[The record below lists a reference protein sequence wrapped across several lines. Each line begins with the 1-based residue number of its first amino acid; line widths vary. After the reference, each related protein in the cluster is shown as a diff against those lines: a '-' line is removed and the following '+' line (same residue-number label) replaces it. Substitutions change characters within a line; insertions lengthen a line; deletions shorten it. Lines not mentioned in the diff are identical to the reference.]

1 MTCQPGNLSTNHLN
15 ATISGND
22 FSCPVM
28 LLEDHGRYMR
38 RFSDCIFPSLFGL
51 CRLAIY
57 PAIAFTAQ
65 PQRTGNRMRFTV
77 NIGAHF
83 CGRELF
89 FIWLMLPLS
98 GGVIEKCAA
107 ADKDTK
113 KSWAAIVKPLPAS
126 LYPGRTG
133 VRPHASPV
141 PESSMLQWPPVLTT
155 SKTHAE
161 VPSRQQESSEATV
174 RTHPQRRPDRKRQ
187 YYRNPSAERFDQQ
200 IEALANEV
208 NRLKKQ
214 LHGPHRESH
223 KTALLDLAFQ
233 ITERDPHPL
242 RASPRALAL
251 LANAFSKLAK
261 YQEGATALDWIM
273 KAVIHRSQKQQL
285 TKQCGFK
292 AQTLAMVLNS
302 LSQVAGDDADTTRK
316 ALAKEVGRRDL
327 TDPREWS
334 AQHLAMVTNGLS
346 QVTGDDAD
354 TTRKALAKEVGRRAL
369 AGDLK
374 CWIAQDLAMVT
385 NGLSP
390 VTGDDADTTR
400 KALAKEVGRRDLTA
414 PWEWSAQP
422 LAMVT
427 NGLSQV
433 TGDDADTTRK
443 ALAKEV
449 GSRDLTDTK
458 EWSAQHLA
466 MVTNGLS
473 QVAGDDADTTR
484 KALAKEVGRRAL
496 AGDLKYWIAQH
507 LALLTNSL
515 RQVAGDDADTTRKAL
530 AKEVGSRDL
539 NDTKEWSAQHLAM
552 VTNGLSP
559 VTGDNADTTRKA
571 LAKEVGRRGLAGD
584 LKCWIAQDL
593 AMVTNGLSQVTG
605 DDDADTTRKALAKEV
620 GRRALAGDL
629 KCWIAQHLAMVTN
642 GLSQVTGDDADTTR
656 KALAKEVGRRALAG
670 NLKCWIAQNLAMVT
684 NGLSQVTGDDADT
697 TRKALAKEVGRRA
710 LAGDLKC
717 WIAQELAM
725 VTNGL
730 SQVTGDDADT
740 TRKALAKEVGR
751 RDLTAPWEWSAQPL
765 AMVTNGL
772 RQVMGDDA
780 DTTRKALAKE
790 VGRRALAGDLKCWI
804 AQELAMV
811 TNGLSQVTGD
821 DADTTRKALAKEVGR
836 RDLTDPREWSAQHL
850 AMVTNGL
857 SPVAGDDADTT
868 RKALAKEVGSRD
880 LTDTK
885 EWSAQ
890 PLAMVTNGLS
900 QVTGDDADTTRKAL
914 AKEVGSRDLTDTREW
929 TAQPLAMVASGMSHC
944 SHVIGEDVVQA
955 SIQAIMNIS
964 PTEQEI
970 IMALYAL
977 CRLSLSDDQLKL
989 GYFLVKRLC
998 DMTGFIDTGGPL
1010 QQSVG
1015 DFLWNLAVLDLCAK
1029 QNPLVKDDPD
1039 TPRFDIFVK
1048 PLMDMENIRDV
1059 LSHHWQDRFAYIYW
1073 AGISN
1078 LEIDVSPALSA
1089 PEKKVKVSAL
1099 QNRVFQAVKNALP
1112 NQNIVMEVNIE
1123 GFPVDILVGKTLC
1136 IEVDGP
1142 HHYIQDD
1149 TMENDELLAKESGK
1163 RRARDRLIDHMLK
1176 GLGFEV
1182 LRISYVETDS
1192 VAGLG
1197 TFVDRVINAMD
1208 EQEMSSQYEG
1218 LRVNDLPAW

>member
-1 MTCQPGNLSTNHLN
+1 MTCQPGNLSTSHLN

-38 RFSDCIFPSLFGL
+38 RFADCVFPSLFGL

-65 PQRTGNRMRFTV
+65 PQRTGKRMRFTV

-83 CGRELF
+83 CRRELF

-126 LYPGRTG
+126 LYPGRTC

-161 VPSRQQESSEATV
+161 VPSRQQESSGATV
-174 RTHPQRRPDRKRQ
+174 RTHPKRRPDRKRQ
-187 YYRNPSAERFDQQ
+187 YYRNPSTERFDQQ

-233 ITERDPHPL
+233 MTEREPHPL
-242 RASPRALAL
+242 RASPKALAL

-273 KAVIHRSQKQQL
+273 KAVIQRSQKQQL

-292 AQTLAMVLNS
+292 AQNLAMVLNS
-302 LSQVAGDDADTTRK
+302 LSQVAGDKADTTRKALAKEVGSRALAGDLKCWIAQDLAMVTSGLSPVAGDDADTTRKALAKEVGRRALAGDLKCWIAQDLAMVTNGLSPVAGDDADTTRK

-334 AQHLAMVTNGLS
+334 AQPLAMVTNGLSPVAGDDADTTRKALAKEVGRRALAGDLKCWIAQDLAMVTNGLSPVAGDDADTTRKALAKEVGRRDLTDAKEWSAQPLVMVTNGLSQVAGDDGDTTRKALAKEVGRRALAGDLKCWIAQELAMVTNGLSQVTGDGADTTRKALAKEVGSRDLTDTKEWSAQHLAMVTNGLRQVAGDDADTTRKALAKEVGRRALAGDLKCWIVQHLAMVTNGLSQVTGDVADTTRKALAKEVGSRDLTDTKEWLAQPLAMVTNGLSQVTGDDADTTRKALAKEVGSRDLTDTKEWSAQPMAMVTNGLS

-385 NGLSP
+385 NGLSQ
-390 VTGDDADTTR
+390 VEGDDADTTR
-400 KALAKEVGRRDLTA
+400 KALAKEVGRRDLA
-414 PWEWSAQP
+414 
-422 LAMVT
+422 
-427 NGLSQV
+427 
-433 TGDDADTTRK
+433 
-443 ALAKEV
+443 
-449 GSRDLTDTK
+449 DTK
-458 EWSAQHLA
+458 EWS
-466 MVTNGLS
+466 
-473 QVAGDDADTTR
+473 
-484 KALAKEVGRRAL
+484 
-496 AGDLKYWIAQH
+496 
-507 LALLTNSL
+507 
-515 RQVAGDDADTTRKAL
+515 
-530 AKEVGSRDL
+530 
-539 NDTKEWSAQHLAM
+539 
-552 VTNGLSP
+552 
-559 VTGDNADTTRKA
+559 
-571 LAKEVGRRGLAGD
+571 
-584 LKCWIAQDL
+584 
-593 AMVTNGLSQVTG
+593 
-605 DDDADTTRKALAKEV
+605 
-620 GRRALAGDL
+620 
-629 KCWIAQHLAMVTN
+629 
-642 GLSQVTGDDADTTR
+642 
-656 KALAKEVGRRALAG
+656 
-670 NLKCWIAQNLAMVT
+670 
-684 NGLSQVTGDDADT
+684 
-697 TRKALAKEVGRRA
+697 
-710 LAGDLKC
+710 
-717 WIAQELAM
+717 
-725 VTNGL
+725 
-730 SQVTGDDADT
+730 
-740 TRKALAKEVGR
+740 
-751 RDLTAPWEWSAQPL
+751 
-765 AMVTNGL
+765 
-772 RQVMGDDA
+772 
-780 DTTRKALAKE
+780 
-790 VGRRALAGDLKCWI
+790 
-804 AQELAMV
+804 
-811 TNGLSQVTGD
+811 
-821 DADTTRKALAKEVGR
+821 
-836 RDLTDPREWSAQHL
+836 
-850 AMVTNGL
+850 
-857 SPVAGDDADTT
+857 
-868 RKALAKEVGSRD
+868 
-880 LTDTK
+880 
-885 EWSAQ
+885 
-890 PLAMVTNGLS
+890 
-900 QVTGDDADTTRKAL
+900 
-914 AKEVGSRDLTDTREW
+914 
-929 TAQPLAMVASGMSHC
+929 AQPLAMVASGMSHC

-964 PTEQEI
+964 PTEQDI

-1010 QQSVG
+1010 QHSVG

-1039 TPRFDIFVK
+1039 TLRFDIFVK
-1048 PLMDMENIRDV
+1048 PLMDRENITDL

-1149 TMENDELLAKESGK
+1149 TMENDELLLAKESGK
-1163 RRARDRLIDHMLK
+1163 RRARDPLIDHILK
-1176 GLGFEV
+1176 SLGFEV

-1208 EQEMSSQYEG
+1208 EQEMSRQYEG

>member
-1 MTCQPGNLSTNHLN
+1 M
-15 ATISGND
+15 
-22 FSCPVM
+22 
-28 LLEDHGRYMR
+28 
-38 RFSDCIFPSLFGL
+38 
-51 CRLAIY
+51 
-57 PAIAFTAQ
+57 
-65 PQRTGNRMRFTV
+65 
-77 NIGAHF
+77 
-83 CGRELF
+83 F

-174 RTHPQRRPDRKRQ
+174 RTHPKRRPDRKRQ

-233 ITERDPHPL
+233 MTEREPHPL
-242 RASPRALAL
+242 RASPKALAL

-302 LSQVAGDDADTTRK
+302 LSQVAGDKADTTRKALAKEVGSRDLTDTNEWSPQPLAMVTNGLSQVAGDDADTTRK
-316 ALAKEVGRRDL
+316 ALAKEVGSRDL
-327 TDPREWS
+327 ADTKEWS

-346 QVTGDDAD
+346 QVAGDDADTTRKALAKEVGRRALAGDLKCWIAQDLAMVTSGLSQVAGDDADTTRKALAKEVGSRDLTDTKEWSAQPLAMVTNGLSQVAGDDAD

-385 NGLSP
+385 NGLSQ
-390 VTGDDADTTR
+390 VVGDDADTTR
-400 KALAKEVGRRDLTA
+400 KALAKEVGRRDLTD
-414 PWEWSAQP
+414 PREWSAQP

-443 ALAKEV
+443 ALAKGV

-484 KALAKEVGRRAL
+484 KALAKEVGRR
-496 AGDLKYWIAQH
+496 DL
-507 LALLTNSL
+507 TDP
-515 RQVAGDDADTTRKAL
+515 R
-530 AKEVGSRDL
+530 
-539 NDTKEWSAQHLAM
+539 EWSTQ
-552 VTNGLSP
+552 S
-559 VTGDNADTTRKA
+559 
-571 LAKEVGRRGLAGD
+571 
-584 LKCWIAQDL
+584 
-593 AMVTNGLSQVTG
+593 
-605 DDDADTTRKALAKEV
+605 
-620 GRRALAGDL
+620 
-629 KCWIAQHLAMVTN
+629 
-642 GLSQVTGDDADTTR
+642 
-656 KALAKEVGRRALAG
+656 
-670 NLKCWIAQNLAMVT
+670 
-684 NGLSQVTGDDADT
+684 
-697 TRKALAKEVGRRA
+697 
-710 LAGDLKC
+710 
-717 WIAQELAM
+717 
-725 VTNGL
+725 
-730 SQVTGDDADT
+730 
-740 TRKALAKEVGR
+740 
-751 RDLTAPWEWSAQPL
+751 L

-772 RQVMGDDA
+772 RQVA
-780 DTTRKALAKE
+780 
-790 VGRRALAGDLKCWI
+790 
-804 AQELAMV
+804 
-811 TNGLSQVTGD
+811 GD

-836 RDLTDPREWSAQHL
+836 RDLTDTKEWSTQPL

-857 SPVAGDDADTT
+857 SQVAGDDADTT

-914 AKEVGSRDLTDTREW
+914 AKEVGRRDLTAPREW
-929 TAQPLAMVASGMSHC
+929 SAQALAMVASGMSHC

-964 PTEQEI
+964 PTEQDI
-970 IMALYAL
+970 IMALDAL

-1010 QQSVG
+1010 QHNVG

-1029 QNPLVKDDPD
+1029 QNPLIKDDPD

-1048 PLMDMENIRDV
+1048 PLMDRENIRDL

-1089 PEKKVKVSAL
+1089 PEKKVKVSAS

-1142 HHYIQDD
+1142 HHYIQDE

-1163 RRARDRLIDHMLK
+1163 RRARDPLIDHILK

-1208 EQEMSSQYEG
+1208 EQEMSRQYEG

>member
-1 MTCQPGNLSTNHLN
+1 MTCQPGNLSTSHLN

-22 FSCPVM
+22 FSYPVM

-38 RFSDCIFPSLFGL
+38 RFADCVFPSLFGL

-65 PQRTGNRMRFTV
+65 PQRTGNGMRFTV

-174 RTHPQRRPDRKRQ
+174 RTHPKRRPDRKRQ
-187 YYRNPSAERFDQQ
+187 YYRNPSAERFDQQNPSAERFDQQ

-214 LHGPHRESH
+214 LHGPHRKSH

-233 ITERDPHPL
+233 MTERELHPL
-242 RASPRALAL
+242 RASPKALAL

-285 TKQCGFK
+285 TKQCGFN
-292 AQTLAMVLNS
+292 AQTLSMLLNSLSQVAGDKADTTRKALAKEVGSRDLTDTKEWSAQPLAMVTNGLRQVAGDDADTTRKALAKEVGSRDLTDTKEWSAQHLAMVTNGLS
-302 LSQVAGDDADTTRK
+302 QVAGVDADTTRKALAKEVGRRALAGDLKCWIAQDLAMVTNGLSQVTGDDADTTRKALAKEVGRRDLTDTKEWSAQPLAMVTNGLSQVAGDDADTTRK

-327 TDPREWS
+327 TDPREWSAQPLAMVTNGLSQEAGDDADTTRKALAKEVGRRALAGDLKCWIAQDLAMVTNGLSQVTGDDADTTRKALAKEVGRRDLTDSREWS

-374 CWIAQDLAMVT
+374 CWIAQ
-385 NGLSP
+385 
-390 VTGDDADTTR
+390 
-400 KALAKEVGRRDLTA
+400 
-414 PWEWSAQP
+414 
-422 LAMVT
+422 
-427 NGLSQV
+427 
-433 TGDDADTTRK
+433 
-443 ALAKEV
+443 
-449 GSRDLTDTK
+449 
-458 EWSAQHLA
+458 H
-466 MVTNGLS
+466 
-473 QVAGDDADTTR
+473 
-484 KALAKEVGRRAL
+484 
-496 AGDLKYWIAQH
+496 
-507 LALLTNSL
+507 
-515 RQVAGDDADTTRKAL
+515 
-530 AKEVGSRDL
+530 
-539 NDTKEWSAQHLAM
+539 
-552 VTNGLSP
+552 
-559 VTGDNADTTRKA
+559 
-571 LAKEVGRRGLAGD
+571 
-584 LKCWIAQDL
+584 
-593 AMVTNGLSQVTG
+593 
-605 DDDADTTRKALAKEV
+605 
-620 GRRALAGDL
+620 
-629 KCWIAQHLAMVTN
+629 
-642 GLSQVTGDDADTTR
+642 
-656 KALAKEVGRRALAG
+656 
-670 NLKCWIAQNLAMVT
+670 
-684 NGLSQVTGDDADT
+684 
-697 TRKALAKEVGRRA
+697 
-710 LAGDLKC
+710 
-717 WIAQELAM
+717 
-725 VTNGL
+725 
-730 SQVTGDDADT
+730 
-740 TRKALAKEVGR
+740 
-751 RDLTAPWEWSAQPL
+751 L

-772 RQVMGDDA
+772 RQV
-780 DTTRKALAKE
+780 E
-790 VGRRALAGDLKCWI
+790 
-804 AQELAMV
+804 
-811 TNGLSQVTGD
+811 GD

-836 RDLTDPREWSAQHL
+836 RDLTDTKDWSAQPL

-890 PLAMVTNGLS
+890 H
-900 QVTGDDADTTRKAL
+900 
-914 AKEVGSRDLTDTREW
+914 
-929 TAQPLAMVASGMSHC
+929 LAMVASGMSHC

-964 PTEQEI
+964 PTEQDI
-970 IMALYAL
+970 IMALDAL

-1010 QQSVG
+1010 QHNVG

-1048 PLMDMENIRDV
+1048 PLMDRENIRDL

-1099 QNRVFQAVKNALP
+1099 QNKVFQAVKNALP

-1149 TMENDELLAKESGK
+1149 TMENDELLLAKESGK
-1163 RRARDRLIDHMLK
+1163 RRARDRLIDHILK
-1176 GLGFEV
+1176 SLGFEV

>member
-15 ATISGND
+15 ATISGNE

-38 RFSDCIFPSLFGL
+38 RFADCVFPSLFGL

-174 RTHPQRRPDRKRQ
+174 RTHPKRRPDRKRQ
-187 YYRNPSAERFDQQ
+187 YYRNPSAERFDQQNPSAEHFDQQ

-214 LHGPHRESH
+214 LHGPHRKSH

-233 ITERDPHPL
+233 MTERELHPL
-242 RASPRALAL
+242 RASPKALAL

-285 TKQCGFK
+285 TKQCGFN
-292 AQTLAMVLNS
+292 AQTLSMLLNS
-302 LSQVAGDDADTTRK
+302 LSQVAGDKADTTRKALAKEVGSRDLTDTKEWSAQPLAMVTNGLRQVAGDDADTTRKALAKEVGSRDLTDTKEWSAQHLAMVTNGLSQVARVDADTTRKALAKEVGRRALAGDLKCWIAQDLAMVTNGLSQVTGDDADTTRKALAKEVGRRALAGDLMCWIAQGLAMVTNGLSQVAGDDADATRKALAKEVGSRDLTDTKEWSAQHLAMVTNGLSQVTGDDADTTRKALAKEVGRRALAGDLRCWIAQDLAMVTNGLSQVTGDDDADTTRKALAKEVGRRALAGDLKCWIAQDLAMVTNGLSQVTGDDADTTRK

-374 CWIAQDLAMVT
+374 CWIAQ
-385 NGLSP
+385 
-390 VTGDDADTTR
+390 
-400 KALAKEVGRRDLTA
+400 
-414 PWEWSAQP
+414 
-422 LAMVT
+422 
-427 NGLSQV
+427 
-433 TGDDADTTRK
+433 
-443 ALAKEV
+443 
-449 GSRDLTDTK
+449 
-458 EWSAQHLA
+458 H
-466 MVTNGLS
+466 
-473 QVAGDDADTTR
+473 
-484 KALAKEVGRRAL
+484 
-496 AGDLKYWIAQH
+496 
-507 LALLTNSL
+507 
-515 RQVAGDDADTTRKAL
+515 
-530 AKEVGSRDL
+530 
-539 NDTKEWSAQHLAM
+539 
-552 VTNGLSP
+552 
-559 VTGDNADTTRKA
+559 
-571 LAKEVGRRGLAGD
+571 
-584 LKCWIAQDL
+584 
-593 AMVTNGLSQVTG
+593 
-605 DDDADTTRKALAKEV
+605 
-620 GRRALAGDL
+620 
-629 KCWIAQHLAMVTN
+629 
-642 GLSQVTGDDADTTR
+642 
-656 KALAKEVGRRALAG
+656 
-670 NLKCWIAQNLAMVT
+670 
-684 NGLSQVTGDDADT
+684 
-697 TRKALAKEVGRRA
+697 
-710 LAGDLKC
+710 
-717 WIAQELAM
+717 
-725 VTNGL
+725 
-730 SQVTGDDADT
+730 
-740 TRKALAKEVGR
+740 
-751 RDLTAPWEWSAQPL
+751 L

-772 RQVMGDDA
+772 RQV
-780 DTTRKALAKE
+780 E
-790 VGRRALAGDLKCWI
+790 
-804 AQELAMV
+804 
-811 TNGLSQVTGD
+811 GD

-836 RDLTDPREWSAQHL
+836 RDLTDTKDWSAQPL

-890 PLAMVTNGLS
+890 H
-900 QVTGDDADTTRKAL
+900 
-914 AKEVGSRDLTDTREW
+914 
-929 TAQPLAMVASGMSHC
+929 LAMVASGMSHC

-964 PTEQEI
+964 PTEQDI
-970 IMALYAL
+970 IMALDAL

-1010 QQSVG
+1010 QHSVG

-1048 PLMDMENIRDV
+1048 PLMDRENIRDL

-1089 PEKKVKVSAL
+1089 PEKKVKVSAS
-1099 QNRVFQAVKNALP
+1099 QNRVLQAVKHALP

-1149 TMENDELLAKESGK
+1149 TMENDEPLLAKESGK
-1163 RRARDRLIDHMLK
+1163 RRARDRLIDHILK

>member
-1 MTCQPGNLSTNHLN
+1 MTCQPGKLPTNHLN

-38 RFSDCIFPSLFGL
+38 RFADCVFPSLFGL

-65 PQRTGNRMRFTV
+65 PQRTGKRMRFTV

-83 CGRELF
+83 CRRELF
-89 FIWLMLPLS
+89 FIWLMLPLA

-161 VPSRQQESSEATV
+161 APSRQQESSEATV
-174 RTHPQRRPDRKRQ
+174 RTHPKRRPDRKRQ
-187 YYRNPSAERFDQQ
+187 YHRNPSAEGFDQQ

-233 ITERDPHPL
+233 MTERDPHPL

-302 LSQVAGDDADTTRK
+302 LSQVAGDKADTTRKALAKEVGSRDLTDTKEWSAQPLAMVTNGLSQVAGDDADTTRK
-316 ALAKEVGRRDL
+316 ALAKEVGRRDLTDPREWSAQHLAMVTNGLSQVAGDDAGTTRKALAKEVGRRALAGDLKCWIAQNLAMVTNGLSQVAGDDADTTRKALAKEVGSRDLPDTKEWSAQHVAMVTNGLSQVTGGDADTTRKALAKEVGSRDL

-354 TTRKALAKEVGRRAL
+354 TTRKALAKEV
-369 AGDLK
+369 
-374 CWIAQDLAMVT
+374 V
-385 NGLSP
+385 
-390 VTGDDADTTR
+390 
-400 KALAKEVGRRDLTA
+400 
-414 PWEWSAQP
+414 
-422 LAMVT
+422 
-427 NGLSQV
+427 
-433 TGDDADTTRK
+433 
-443 ALAKEV
+443 
-449 GSRDLTDTK
+449 
-458 EWSAQHLA
+458 
-466 MVTNGLS
+466 
-473 QVAGDDADTTR
+473 
-484 KALAKEVGRRAL
+484 
-496 AGDLKYWIAQH
+496 
-507 LALLTNSL
+507 
-515 RQVAGDDADTTRKAL
+515 
-530 AKEVGSRDL
+530 
-539 NDTKEWSAQHLAM
+539 
-552 VTNGLSP
+552 
-559 VTGDNADTTRKA
+559 
-571 LAKEVGRRGLAGD
+571 
-584 LKCWIAQDL
+584 
-593 AMVTNGLSQVTG
+593 
-605 DDDADTTRKALAKEV
+605 
-620 GRRALAGDL
+620 RRALAGDL

-656 KALAKEVGRRALAG
+656 KALAKEVGSRDLTDTKEWSAQPLAMVTNGLRLVVGDDADTTRKALAKEVG
-670 NLKCWIAQNLAMVT
+670 SRDLTDTKEWSAQPLAMVTNGLRPVAGDDADTTRKALAKEVGSRDLTDTKEWSVQHLAMVTNGLSQVTGDDADTTRKALAKEVGRHGLAGDLKCWIAQDLAMVT

-710 LAGDLKC
+710 LAGDIKC
-717 WIAQELAM
+717 WIAQ
-725 VTNGL
+725 
-730 SQVTGDDADT
+730 D
-740 TRKALAKEVGR
+740 
-751 RDLTAPWEWSAQPL
+751 L

-772 RQVMGDDA
+772 RQVAGDDA
-780 DTTRKALAKE
+780 DTTRKTLAKE

-804 AQELAMV
+804 AQDLAMV

-836 RDLTDPREWSAQHL
+836 RDLTDPREWSAQPL

-857 SPVAGDDADTT
+857 SPVTGDDADTT

-890 PLAMVTNGLS
+890 H
-900 QVTGDDADTTRKAL
+900 
-914 AKEVGSRDLTDTREW
+914 
-929 TAQPLAMVASGMSHC
+929 LAMVASGMSHC

-964 PTEQEI
+964 PTEQDI
-970 IMALYAL
+970 IMALNAL

-1048 PLMDMENIRDV
+1048 PLLDRENIRDL

-1089 PEKKVKVSAL
+1089 PEKKVKVSAS

-1112 NQNIVMEVNIE
+1112 NQNIAMEVNIE

-1149 TMENDELLAKESGK
+1149 TMENDEFLLAKESGK
-1163 RRARDRLIDHMLK
+1163 RRARDRLIDHILK
-1176 GLGFEV
+1176 SLGFEV

>member
-38 RFSDCIFPSLFGL
+38 RFSDCVFPSLFGL

-83 CGRELF
+83 CRRELF

-133 VRPHASPV
+133 IRPHASPV

-155 SKTHAE
+155 SMTHAE

-174 RTHPQRRPDRKRQ
+174 RTHPKRKPDRKRQ

-233 ITERDPHPL
+233 MTERELHPL
-242 RASPRALAL
+242 RASPKALAL

-285 TKQCGFK
+285 TKQCGFN
-292 AQTLAMVLNS
+292 AQTLSMLLNSLSQVAGDKADTTRKALAKEVGSRDLTDTKEWSAQPLAMVTNGLSPVTGDDADTTRKALAKEVGRRDLTDSREWSAQPLAMVTNGLSPVTGDDADTTRKALAKEVGRRDLTDSREWSAQPLAMVTNGLSPVTGDDADTTRKALAKEVGRRDLTDSREWSAQPLAMVTNGLSPVTGDDADTTRKALAKEVGRRDLTDSREWSAQPLAMVTNGLRQVAGDDADTTRKALAKEVGRRALAGDLKCWIAQDLAMVTNGLSQVAGDDADTTRKALAKEVGRRALAGGLKCWTAQDLAMVTNGLSQVTGDDADTTRKALAKEVGRRALAGDLKCWIAQHLAMVTNGLRQVAGDDADTTRKALAKEVGSRDLTNTKEWSAQHLAMMTNGLNQVAGDDADTTRKALAKEVGRRALAGDLKCWIAQDLAMVTNGLS
-302 LSQVAGDDADTTRK
+302 QVAGDDADTTRKALAKEVGRRALAGDLKCWIAQHLAMMTNGLSQVAGDDADTTRK

-346 QVTGDDAD
+346 QV
-354 TTRKALAKEVGRRAL
+354 
-369 AGDLK
+369 
-374 CWIAQDLAMVT
+374 
-385 NGLSP
+385 
-390 VTGDDADTTR
+390 
-400 KALAKEVGRRDLTA
+400 
-414 PWEWSAQP
+414 
-422 LAMVT
+422 
-427 NGLSQV
+427 
-433 TGDDADTTRK
+433 
-443 ALAKEV
+443 
-449 GSRDLTDTK
+449 
-458 EWSAQHLA
+458 
-466 MVTNGLS
+466 
-473 QVAGDDADTTR
+473 AGDDADTTR
-484 KALAKEVGRRAL
+484 KALAEEVGRR
-496 AGDLKYWIAQH
+496 
-507 LALLTNSL
+507 N
-515 RQVAGDDADTTRKAL
+515 
-530 AKEVGSRDL
+530 
-539 NDTKEWSAQHLAM
+539 
-552 VTNGLSP
+552 
-559 VTGDNADTTRKA
+559 
-571 LAKEVGRRGLAGD
+571 
-584 LKCWIAQDL
+584 
-593 AMVTNGLSQVTG
+593 
-605 DDDADTTRKALAKEV
+605 
-620 GRRALAGDL
+620 
-629 KCWIAQHLAMVTN
+629 
-642 GLSQVTGDDADTTR
+642 
-656 KALAKEVGRRALAG
+656 
-670 NLKCWIAQNLAMVT
+670 
-684 NGLSQVTGDDADT
+684 
-697 TRKALAKEVGRRA
+697 
-710 LAGDLKC
+710 
-717 WIAQELAM
+717 
-725 VTNGL
+725 
-730 SQVTGDDADT
+730 
-740 TRKALAKEVGR
+740 
-751 RDLTAPWEWSAQPL
+751 
-765 AMVTNGL
+765 
-772 RQVMGDDA
+772 
-780 DTTRKALAKE
+780 
-790 VGRRALAGDLKCWI
+790 
-804 AQELAMV
+804 
-811 TNGLSQVTGD
+811 
-821 DADTTRKALAKEVGR
+821 
-836 RDLTDPREWSAQHL
+836 LTDPREWS
-850 AMVTNGL
+850 
-857 SPVAGDDADTT
+857 
-868 RKALAKEVGSRD
+868 
-880 LTDTK
+880 
-885 EWSAQ
+885 
-890 PLAMVTNGLS
+890 
-900 QVTGDDADTTRKAL
+900 
-914 AKEVGSRDLTDTREW
+914 
-929 TAQPLAMVASGMSHC
+929 AQPLAMVASGMSHC

-964 PTEQEI
+964 PTEQDI
-970 IMALYAL
+970 IMALDAL

-998 DMTGFIDTGGPL
+998 DMSGFIDTDGSL
-1010 QQSVG
+1010 QHSVG
-1015 DFLWNLAVLDLCAK
+1015 DVLWNLAVLDLCAK
-1029 QNPLVKDDPD
+1029 QNPLVKDDPE

-1048 PLMDMENIRDV
+1048 PLMDMENIRDL

-1089 PEKKVKVSAL
+1089 PEKKVKVSAS

-1149 TMENDELLAKESGK
+1149 TMENDEFLAKESGK

>member
-1 MTCQPGNLSTNHLN
+1 MTCQPGNLCTNHLN

-22 FSCPVM
+22 SCPVM

-38 RFSDCIFPSLFGL
+38 RFADCVFPSLFGL

-65 PQRTGNRMRFTV
+65 PQRTGNGMRFTV

-83 CGRELF
+83 CRRELF

-98 GGVIEKCAA
+98 AGVIEKCAA

-174 RTHPQRRPDRKRQ
+174 RTHPKRRPDRKIQ

-233 ITERDPHPL
+233 MTEREPHPL
-242 RASPRALAL
+242 RASPKALAL
-251 LANAFSKLAK
+251 LSNAFSKLAK

-285 TKQCGFK
+285 TKQCGFNAK
-292 AQTLAMVLNS
+292 DLAMVTNG
-302 LSQVAGDDADTTRK
+302 LSQVTGDDADTTRK
-316 ALAKEVGRRDL
+316 ALAKEVGSRDL
-327 TDPREWS
+327 TNTKEWS
-334 AQHLAMVTNGLS
+334 AQPLAMVTNGLS

-354 TTRKALAKEVGRRAL
+354 TTRKALAKEVGRRDLTAPREWSAQSLAMVTNGLRQVAGDDADTSRKALAKEVGRRAL

-374 CWIAQDLAMVT
+374 CWIAQD
-385 NGLSP
+385 
-390 VTGDDADTTR
+390 
-400 KALAKEVGRRDLTA
+400 
-414 PWEWSAQP
+414 

-473 QVAGDDADTTR
+473 QVAG
-484 KALAKEVGRRAL
+484 G
-496 AGDLKYWIAQH
+496 
-507 LALLTNSL
+507 
-515 RQVAGDDADTTRKAL
+515 
-530 AKEVGSRDL
+530 
-539 NDTKEWSAQHLAM
+539 
-552 VTNGLSP
+552 
-559 VTGDNADTTRKA
+559 
-571 LAKEVGRRGLAGD
+571 
-584 LKCWIAQDL
+584 
-593 AMVTNGLSQVTG
+593 
-605 DDDADTTRKALAKEV
+605 
-620 GRRALAGDL
+620 
-629 KCWIAQHLAMVTN
+629 
-642 GLSQVTGDDADTTR
+642 
-656 KALAKEVGRRALAG
+656 
-670 NLKCWIAQNLAMVT
+670 
-684 NGLSQVTGDDADT
+684 DADT

-730 SQVTGDDADT
+730 SQVAGDDADTTRKALAKEVGRRALDGDLKCWITQHLAMVTNGLSQVTGDDADT

-751 RDLTAPWEWSAQPL
+751 RDLTATKEWSAQHL

-772 RQVMGDDA
+772 SQVTGDDA

-790 VGRRALAGDLKCWI
+790 VGRRDLTDTKEWSAQHLAMVTNGLSLVKGDDADTTRKALAKEVGSRDLTDTKEWSAQHLAMVTNGLRQVAGDDADTTRKALAKEVGSRDLTDTREWS
-804 AQELAMV
+804 AQHLAMV

-836 RDLTDPREWSAQHL
+836 RDLTDPREWSAQPL

-857 SPVAGDDADTT
+857 SPVAGDDADTS

-880 LTDTK
+880 LTDTS

-890 PLAMVTNGLS
+890 S
-900 QVTGDDADTTRKAL
+900 
-914 AKEVGSRDLTDTREW
+914 
-929 TAQPLAMVASGMSHC
+929 LAMVASGMSHC

-964 PTEQEI
+964 PTEQDI
-970 IMALYAL
+970 IMALDAL

-1010 QQSVG
+1010 QHSVG

-1048 PLMDMENIRDV
+1048 PLMDMENIRDL

-1142 HHYIQDD
+1142 HHYIQDE
-1149 TMENDELLAKESGK
+1149 TMENDELLLAKESGK
-1163 RRARDRLIDHMLK
+1163 RRARDPLIDHILK

-1197 TFVDRVINAMD
+1197 TFVDRVTNAMD

>member
-1 MTCQPGNLSTNHLN
+1 MTRQPGNISTSYLN

-22 FSCPVM
+22 FSYPVM
-28 LLEDHGRYMR
+28 LLEDMR
-38 RFSDCIFPSLFGL
+38 RFSDCVFPSLFGL

-83 CGRELF
+83 CRRELF

-113 KSWAAIVKPLPAS
+113 KSWAAIVKPLPAC
-126 LYPGRTG
+126 LHPGRTC

-174 RTHPQRRPDRKRQ
+174 RTHPKRSPDRKRQ

-200 IEALANEV
+200 IEALAIEV

-233 ITERDPHPL
+233 MTERDPHPL
-242 RASPRALAL
+242 RASPKALAL

-302 LSQVAGDDADTTRK
+302 LSQVAGDKADTTRK
-316 ALAKEVGRRDL
+316 ALAKEVGSRDL
-327 TDPREWS
+327 TDTKEWS
-334 AQHLAMVTNGLS
+334 AQPLAMVTNGLS
-346 QVTGDDAD
+346 PVTGDDAD

-374 CWIAQDLAMVT
+374 CWIAQ
-385 NGLSP
+385 
-390 VTGDDADTTR
+390 
-400 KALAKEVGRRDLTA
+400 E
-414 PWEWSAQP
+414 

-466 MVTNGLS
+466 MVTNGL
-473 QVAGDDADTTR
+473 
-484 KALAKEVGRRAL
+484 
-496 AGDLKYWIAQH
+496 
-507 LALLTNSL
+507 
-515 RQVAGDDADTTRKAL
+515 RQVAG
-530 AKEVGSRDL
+530 G
-539 NDTKEWSAQHLAM
+539 
-552 VTNGLSP
+552 
-559 VTGDNADTTRKA
+559 
-571 LAKEVGRRGLAGD
+571 
-584 LKCWIAQDL
+584 
-593 AMVTNGLSQVTG
+593 
-605 DDDADTTRKALAKEV
+605 DADTTRKALAKEV

-642 GLSQVTGDDADTTR
+642 GLSQVTGDVADTTR
-656 KALAKEVGRRALAG
+656 KALAKEVGRRDLTDT
-670 NLKCWIAQNLAMVT
+670 KEWSAQPMAMVT
-684 NGLSQVTGDDADT
+684 NGLSQLTGDDADT

-751 RDLTAPWEWSAQPL
+751 RALAGDLKCWIAQDL

-772 RQVMGDDA
+772 SQVTGDDADTTRKALAKEVGRRDLTDPREWSAQHLAMVTNGLSQVAGDDADTTRKALAKEVGSDLTDPREWSAQHLAMVTNGLSQVAGDDA

-821 DADTTRKALAKEVGR
+821 DADTTRKALAKEVGS
-836 RDLTDPREWSAQHL
+836 RDLTDSREWSAQHL
-850 AMVTNGL
+850 AMV
-857 SPVAGDDADTT
+857 AC
-868 RKALAKEVGSRD
+868 
-880 LTDTK
+880 
-885 EWSAQ
+885 
-890 PLAMVTNGLS
+890 
-900 QVTGDDADTTRKAL
+900 
-914 AKEVGSRDLTDTREW
+914 
-929 TAQPLAMVASGMSHC
+929 GMSHC

-964 PTEQEI
+964 PTEQDI
-970 IMALYAL
+970 IMALDAL

-989 GYFLVKRLC
+989 GYFLFKRLC

-1010 QQSVG
+1010 QQSIG
-1015 DFLWNLAVLDLCAK
+1015 DLLWNLAVLDLCAK

-1048 PLMDMENIRDV
+1048 PLMDRENIRDL

-1078 LEIDVSPALSA
+1078 PEIDVSPALSA
-1089 PEKKVKVSAL
+1089 PEKKVKVSAS

-1149 TMENDELLAKESGK
+1149 TMENDELLPAKESGK
-1163 RRARDRLIDHMLK
+1163 RRARDPLIDHILK

-1208 EQEMSSQYEG
+1208 DQDMSSRYEG
-1218 LRVNDLPAW
+1218 LRVNDSPAW

>member
-1 MTCQPGNLSTNHLN
+1 M
-15 ATISGND
+15 
-22 FSCPVM
+22 
-28 LLEDHGRYMR
+28 
-38 RFSDCIFPSLFGL
+38 
-51 CRLAIY
+51 
-57 PAIAFTAQ
+57 
-65 PQRTGNRMRFTV
+65 
-77 NIGAHF
+77 
-83 CGRELF
+83 F

-126 LYPGRTG
+126 LYPGRTC

-174 RTHPQRRPDRKRQ
+174 RTHPKRSPDRKRQ

-200 IEALANEV
+200 IEALAIEV

-233 ITERDPHPL
+233 MTERDPHPL
-242 RASPRALAL
+242 RASPKALAL
-251 LANAFSKLAK
+251 LANAFSKVAK
-261 YQEGATALDWIM
+261 YQEGAIALDWIM

-302 LSQVAGDDADTTRK
+302 LSQVDGDKADTTRKALTKEVGRRALAGDLKCWIAQELAMVTNGLSPVTGDDADTTRKALAREVGRRALAGDLKCWIAQHLAMVTNGLSQVAGDDADTTRK

-327 TDPREWS
+327 TNTKEWSAQHLAMVTNCLSQVTGDDAGTTRKALAKEVGSRDLTNTKEWS

-346 QVTGDDAD
+346 QVTGDDADTPRKALAKEVGSRDLTNTKEWSAQHLAMVTNGLSPVTGDDAD

-400 KALAKEVGRRDLTA
+400 KALAKEVGSRDLTDTK
-414 PWEWSAQP
+414 EWSAQH

-427 NGLSQV
+427 NGLSPV

-458 EWSAQHLA
+458 EWSAQPLA

-473 QVAGDDADTTR
+473 PVT
-484 KALAKEVGRRAL
+484 
-496 AGDLKYWIAQH
+496 
-507 LALLTNSL
+507 
-515 RQVAGDDADTTRKAL
+515 GDDADTTRKAL

-539 NDTKEWSAQHLAM
+539 TDTK
-552 VTNGLSP
+552 
-559 VTGDNADTTRKA
+559 
-571 LAKEVGRRGLAGD
+571 
-584 LKCWIAQDL
+584 
-593 AMVTNGLSQVTG
+593 
-605 DDDADTTRKALAKEV
+605 
-620 GRRALAGDL
+620 
-629 KCWIAQHLAMVTN
+629 
-642 GLSQVTGDDADTTR
+642 
-656 KALAKEVGRRALAG
+656 
-670 NLKCWIAQNLAMVT
+670 
-684 NGLSQVTGDDADT
+684 
-697 TRKALAKEVGRRA
+697 
-710 LAGDLKC
+710 
-717 WIAQELAM
+717 
-725 VTNGL
+725 
-730 SQVTGDDADT
+730 
-740 TRKALAKEVGR
+740 
-751 RDLTAPWEWSAQPL
+751 EWSAQPL
-765 AMVTNGL
+765 AMVT
-772 RQVMGDDA
+772 
-780 DTTRKALAKE
+780 K
-790 VGRRALAGDLKCWI
+790 
-804 AQELAMV
+804 
-811 TNGLSQVTGD
+811 GLSQVT
-821 DADTTRKALAKEVGR
+821 
-836 RDLTDPREWSAQHL
+836 
-850 AMVTNGL
+850 
-857 SPVAGDDADTT
+857 GDDADTT

-914 AKEVGSRDLTDTREW
+914 AKEVGSRDLTDTKEW
-929 TAQPLAMVASGMSHC
+929 SAQPLAMVTNGLSQVTGDDADTTRKALAKEVGRRALAGDLMCWIAQGLAMVTNGLSQVAGDDADTTRKALAKEVGSRDLTDTKEWSAQPLAMVTNGLSQVAGDDADTSRKALAKEVGSRDLTDTSEWSAQSLAMVASGMSHC

-964 PTEQEI
+964 PTEQDI
-970 IMALYAL
+970 IMTLDAL

-1010 QQSVG
+1010 QHNVG
-1015 DFLWNLAVLDLCAK
+1015 DILWNLAVLDLCAK

-1048 PLMDMENIRDV
+1048 PIMDRENIRDL

-1089 PEKKVKVSAL
+1089 PEKKVKVSAS
-1099 QNRVFQAVKNALP
+1099 QNRVFQAVKHALP

-1149 TMENDELLAKESGK
+1149 TMENDELLLAKESGK
-1163 RRARDRLIDHMLK
+1163 RRARDPLIDHILK

>member
-38 RFSDCIFPSLFGL
+38 RFADCVFPSLFGL

-65 PQRTGNRMRFTV
+65 PQRTGNGMRFTV

-83 CGRELF
+83 CRRELF

-98 GGVIEKCAA
+98 GGMIEKCAA

-174 RTHPQRRPDRKRQ
+174 RTHPKRRPDRKRQ

-233 ITERDPHPL
+233 MTEREPHPL
-242 RASPRALAL
+242 RASPKALAL
-251 LANAFSKLAK
+251 LANAFSKVAK

-285 TKQCGFK
+285 TKQCGFN

-302 LSQVAGDDADTTRK
+302 LSQVAGDDTDTTRK

-346 QVTGDDAD
+346 QVTGDDASTTRKALAKEVGRRALAGDLKYWIAQDLAMVTSGLRQVTGDDDADTTRKALAKEVGSRDLTNTKEWSAQHLAMVTNGLSQVAGVDADTTRKALAKEVGSRDLTNTKEWSAQHLAMVTNGLSQVAGDDADMTRKALAKEVGRRALAGDLKCWIAQDLAMVTNGLRPVEGDDADTTRKALAKEVGRRALAGDLKCWIAQHLAMVTNGLSQVAGDDADTTRKALAKEVGSRDLTNTKEWSAQPLAMVTNGLNQVAGDDAD

-385 NGLSP
+385 NG
-390 VTGDDADTTR
+390 
-400 KALAKEVGRRDLTA
+400 
-414 PWEWSAQP
+414 QI
-422 LAMVT
+422 
-427 NGLSQV
+427 QV
-433 TGDDADTTRK
+433 TGDDANTTRK

-449 GSRDLTDTK
+449 GSRDFTDTK

-473 QVAGDDADTTR
+473 QVTGDDADTPR
-484 KALAKEVGRRAL
+484 KALAKEVGRR
-496 AGDLKYWIAQH
+496 
-507 LALLTNSL
+507 T
-515 RQVAGDDADTTRKAL
+515 
-530 AKEVGSRDL
+530 
-539 NDTKEWSAQHLAM
+539 
-552 VTNGLSP
+552 
-559 VTGDNADTTRKA
+559 
-571 LAKEVGRRGLAGD
+571 
-584 LKCWIAQDL
+584 
-593 AMVTNGLSQVTG
+593 
-605 DDDADTTRKALAKEV
+605 
-620 GRRALAGDL
+620 LAGDL

-670 NLKCWIAQNLAMVT
+670 GLK
-684 NGLSQVTGDDADT
+684 G
-697 TRKALAKEVGRRA
+697 
-710 LAGDLKC
+710 

-740 TRKALAKEVGR
+740 TRKALAKEVGI
-751 RDLTAPWEWSAQPL
+751 RDLT
-765 AMVTNGL
+765 N
-772 RQVMGDDA
+772 
-780 DTTRKALAKE
+780 
-790 VGRRALAGDLKCWI
+790 
-804 AQELAMV
+804 
-811 TNGLSQVTGD
+811 
-821 DADTTRKALAKEVGR
+821 
-836 RDLTDPREWSAQHL
+836 
-850 AMVTNGL
+850 
-857 SPVAGDDADTT
+857 
-868 RKALAKEVGSRD
+868 
-880 LTDTK
+880 TK

-890 PLAMVTNGLS
+890 HLAMVTNGLS

-914 AKEVGSRDLTDTREW
+914 AKEVGSRDLTDTKEW
-929 TAQPLAMVASGMSHC
+929 SAQPLAMVASGMSHC

-964 PTEQEI
+964 TTEQDI

-1010 QQSVG
+1010 QHRVG

-1048 PLMDMENIRDV
+1048 PLMDRENIRDL

-1078 LEIDVSPALSA
+1078 LEIDVPPTLSA

-1149 TMENDELLAKESGK
+1149 TMENDELLLAKESGK
-1163 RRARDRLIDHMLK
+1163 RRARDRLIDHILK
-1176 GLGFEV
+1176 SLGFEV

>member
-38 RFSDCIFPSLFGL
+38 RFADCVFPSLFGL

-83 CGRELF
+83 CRRELF

-126 LYPGRTG
+126 LYPGRTC

-174 RTHPQRRPDRKRQ
+174 RTHPKRRPDRKRQ

-233 ITERDPHPL
+233 MTEREPHPL
-242 RASPRALAL
+242 RASPKALAL

-302 LSQVAGDDADTTRK
+302 LSQVAGDK
-316 ALAKEVGRRDL
+316 
-327 TDPREWS
+327 
-334 AQHLAMVTNGLS
+334 
-346 QVTGDDAD
+346 
-354 TTRKALAKEVGRRAL
+354 
-369 AGDLK
+369 
-374 CWIAQDLAMVT
+374 
-385 NGLSP
+385 
-390 VTGDDADTTR
+390 
-400 KALAKEVGRRDLTA
+400 
-414 PWEWSAQP
+414 
-422 LAMVT
+422 
-427 NGLSQV
+427 
-433 TGDDADTTRK
+433 ADTTRK

-458 EWSAQHLA
+458 EWSAQP
-466 MVTNGLS
+466 
-473 QVAGDDADTTR
+473 
-484 KALAKEVGRRAL
+484 
-496 AGDLKYWIAQH
+496 
-507 LALLTNSL
+507 
-515 RQVAGDDADTTRKAL
+515 
-530 AKEVGSRDL
+530 
-539 NDTKEWSAQHLAM
+539 LAM

-559 VTGDNADTTRKA
+559 
-571 LAKEVGRRGLAGD
+571 
-584 LKCWIAQDL
+584 
-593 AMVTNGLSQVTG
+593 
-605 DDDADTTRKALAKEV
+605 
-620 GRRALAGDL
+620 
-629 KCWIAQHLAMVTN
+629 
-642 GLSQVTGDDADTTR
+642 
-656 KALAKEVGRRALAG
+656 
-670 NLKCWIAQNLAMVT
+670 
-684 NGLSQVTGDDADT
+684 VTGDDADT

-740 TRKALAKEVGR
+740 TRKALAKEVGSS
-751 RDLTAPWEWSAQPL
+751 DLTDTKEWSAQPL

-772 RQVMGDDA
+772 SQVAGDDADTTRKALAKEVGSRDLTNTKEWSAQPLAMVTNGLSQVTGDDADTTRKALAKEVGRRDLTDPREWSAQPLAIVTNGLRQVAGDDA

-836 RDLTDPREWSAQHL
+836 RDLTDTKEWSAQPL

-857 SPVAGDDADTT
+857 SQVTGDNADTT
-868 RKALAKEVGSRD
+868 RKALAKEVVRRALAGD
-880 LTDTK
+880 LK
-885 EWSAQ
+885 CWIAQ
-890 PLAMVTNGLS
+890 ELAMVTNGLS

-914 AKEVGSRDLTDTREW
+914 AKEVGRRALAGDLKCWIAQHLAMVTNGLRQVAGDDADTTRKALAIEVGSRDLTDTKEW
-929 TAQPLAMVASGMSHC
+929 SAQHLAMVTNGLSQVAGDDADTTRKALAKEVGRRALAGDLKCWIAQELAMVTNGLSQAAGDDADTTRKALAKEVGRRDLIDTKEWSARHLAMVASGMSHC

-964 PTEQEI
+964 PTEQDI
-970 IMALYAL
+970 IMALDAL

-1010 QQSVG
+1010 QHSVG
-1015 DFLWNLAVLDLCAK
+1015 DVLWNLAVLDLCAK

-1048 PLMDMENIRDV
+1048 PLMDRENIRDL

-1078 LEIDVSPALSA
+1078 LEIDMSPALSA

-1142 HHYIQDD
+1142 HHYIQDE
-1149 TMENDELLAKESGK
+1149 TMENDELLLAKESGK
-1163 RRARDRLIDHMLK
+1163 RRARDPLIDHILK
-1176 GLGFEV
+1176 SLGFEV

-1208 EQEMSSQYEG
+1208 EQEMSRQYEG

>member
-38 RFSDCIFPSLFGL
+38 RFSDCVFPSLFGL

-126 LYPGRTG
+126 LYSGRTG

-242 RASPRALAL
+242 RASPKALAL

-285 TKQCGFK
+285 TKQCGFN
-292 AQTLAMVLNS
+292 AQNLAMVLNS
-302 LSQVAGDDADTTRK
+302 LSQVA
-316 ALAKEVGRRDL
+316 
-327 TDPREWS
+327 
-334 AQHLAMVTNGLS
+334 
-346 QVTGDDAD
+346 GDDAD

-385 NGLSP
+385 NGLRP
-390 VTGDDADTTR
+390 VEGDDADTTRKALAKEVGSRALAGDLKCWIAQDLAMVTNGLRQVEGDDADTTR
-400 KALAKEVGRRDLTA
+400 KALAKEVGRR
-414 PWEWSAQP
+414 
-422 LAMVT
+422 
-427 NGLSQV
+427 
-433 TGDDADTTRK
+433 
-443 ALAKEV
+443 ALAGELKC
-449 GSRDLTDTK
+449 
-458 EWSAQHLA
+458 WIAQHLA

-484 KALAKEVGRRAL
+484 KALAKEVG
-496 AGDLKYWIAQH
+496 
-507 LALLTNSL
+507 
-515 RQVAGDDADTTRKAL
+515 
-530 AKEVGSRDL
+530 SRDL
-539 NDTKEWSAQHLAM
+539 TNTKEWSAQHLAM

-559 VTGDNADTTRKA
+559 M
-571 LAKEVGRRGLAGD
+571 E
-584 LKCWIAQDL
+584 
-593 AMVTNGLSQVTG
+593 
-605 DDDADTTRKALAKEV
+605 
-620 GRRALAGDL
+620 
-629 KCWIAQHLAMVTN
+629 
-642 GLSQVTGDDADTTR
+642 
-656 KALAKEVGRRALAG
+656 
-670 NLKCWIAQNLAMVT
+670 
-684 NGLSQVTGDDADT
+684 GDDADT

-740 TRKALAKEVGR
+740 TRKALAKEVGS
-751 RDLTAPWEWSAQPL
+751 RDLTDTKEWSAQPL

-772 RQVMGDDA
+772 
-780 DTTRKALAKE
+780 
-790 VGRRALAGDLKCWI
+790 
-804 AQELAMV
+804 
-811 TNGLSQVTGD
+811 SQ
-821 DADTTRKALAKEVGR
+821 
-836 RDLTDPREWSAQHL
+836 
-850 AMVTNGL
+850 
-857 SPVAGDDADTT
+857 VAGDDADTT

-890 PLAMVTNGLS
+890 HLAMVTSGLS
-900 QVTGDDADTTRKAL
+900 QVEGDDADTTPEAAGQR
-914 AKEVGSRDLTDTREW
+914 G
-929 TAQPLAMVASGMSHC
+929 
-944 SHVIGEDVVQA
+944 GEA
-955 SIQAIMNIS
+955 C
-964 PTEQEI
+964 P
-970 IMALYAL
+970 
-977 CRLSLSDDQLKL
+977 CR
-989 GYFLVKRLC
+989 R
-998 DMTGFIDTGGPL
+998 P
-1010 QQSVG
+1010 
-1015 DFLWNLAVLDLCAK
+1015 
-1029 QNPLVKDDPD
+1029 
-1039 TPRFDIFVK
+1039 
-1048 PLMDMENIRDV
+1048 
-1059 LSHHWQDRFAYIYW
+1059 
-1073 AGISN
+1073 
-1078 LEIDVSPALSA
+1078 
-1089 PEKKVKVSAL
+1089 
-1099 QNRVFQAVKNALP
+1099 
-1112 NQNIVMEVNIE
+1112 
-1123 GFPVDILVGKTLC
+1123 
-1136 IEVDGP
+1136 
-1142 HHYIQDD
+1142 
-1149 TMENDELLAKESGK
+1149 
-1163 RRARDRLIDHMLK
+1163 
-1176 GLGFEV
+1176 
-1182 LRISYVETDS
+1182 
-1192 VAGLG
+1192 
-1197 TFVDRVINAMD
+1197 
-1208 EQEMSSQYEG
+1208 
-1218 LRVNDLPAW
+1218 